1 MSLCNL
7 VRQRNEQLTS
17 IIRKHGTD
25 GFFLTFEPASLQAK
39 WYIAASQPTR
49 NPRLL
54 VLDSSFN
61 PPTKAHAALLTKA
74 LDSRPGYYDASLLLL
89 STQNADKELTGA
101 SIVERAQMMEI
112 LARRQASLGNPVYVG
127 LTCQARFIN
136 KATEIQTWHQ
146 KQQEHKK
153 HQYTGIELHFILG
166 QDTVTRL
173 LDPKYYVPQP
183 VKEALDP
190 FFENCY
196 LICADRPGYTKENDD
211 DEFWK
216 TPLVR
221 SYADRIAR
229 ISLADYGPVASISS
243 TLARQ
248 AVARISAVDGNRET
262 LLQFLD
268 DDIVDYV
275 LDAKLYQ

>member
-1 MSLCNL
+1 MSLRNL
-7 VRQRNEQLTS
+7 ARQSNEQLTS
-17 IIRKHGTD
+17 IIRSHGTD

-39 WYIAASQPTR
+39 WYSAGCQPTR

-89 STQNADKELTGA
+89 STQNADKKLTGA

-112 LARRQASLGNPVYVG
+112 MARRQESHGIPVYVG

-136 KATEIQTWHQ
+136 KASELQNWHQ
-146 KQQEHKK
+146 KQQEHQKF
-153 HQYTGIELHFILG
+153 QYTGIELHFILG
-166 QDTVTRL
+166 HDTVTRL
-173 LDPKYYVPQP
+173 LDPKYYAPQS
-183 VKEALDP
+183 VKEALNP
-190 FFENCY
+190 FFKNCY

-211 DEFWK
+211 DELWS
-216 TPLVR
+216 TPMIR
-221 SYADRIAR
+221 SYADRISR
-229 ISLADYGPVASISS
+229 ISLVDYGSVASISS
-243 TLARQ
+243 TLARKT
-248 AVARISAVDGNRET
+248 VARISVGDGKRET
-262 LLQFLD
+262 LLQILD
-268 DDIVDYV
+268 DDIADYV